1 MGVAVLVILGMALS
15 LGPEPTRLRQVVEPF
30 PTLVE
35 TPHVFEFRTKSDAA
49 LTDWALG
56 RFQQAGLELPPLII
70 AFHDDKQPCQGH
82 FGLYRSGD
90 TPRVDICGFNWDRFL
105 ITPKKTLLH
114 ELGHAWAGATLT
126 EETREEFV
134 QFRGLKT
141 WGDDRFPWAEQ
152 GSEQAAEIIAWAL
165 LDDELVMASI
175 RNSDP
180 QTLNE
185 AYEQLT
191 STQPSSWGRTPV
203 SVIEPS
209 RPSTQGVGH

>member
-1 MGVAVLVILGMALS
+1 MRIALSLRMGMAVLVTLGMGLT
-15 LGPEPTRLRQVVEPF
+15 LEPEPTGLRKVVEPS
-30 PTLVE
+30 PALVE
-35 TPHVFEFRTKSDAA
+35 TPHVFEFRTNSDAA
-49 LTDWALG
+49 LADWALG
-56 RFQQAGLELPPLII
+56 RFQQAGLELPLLII

-82 FGLYRSGD
+82 VGLYRSGD
-90 TPRVDICGFNWDRFL
+90 TPRIDICGFNWDRFL
-105 ITPKKTLLH
+105 ITPKRTLLH

-134 QFRGLKT
+134 QFRGLST

-180 QTLNE
+180 QDLRE
-185 AYEQLT
+185 AYELLT
-191 STQPSSWGRTPV
+191 SAQPSS
-203 SVIEPS
+203 
-209 RPSTQGVGH
+209 